1 MDDNKPINYNRK
13 NIKSIDEML
22 SDDGKNS
29 NFLQSTYTMVQASS
43 HNSVEITDES
53 RKKCVKSLVR

>member
-1 MDDNKPINYNRK
+1 MNDNKLINYNRK
-13 NIKSIDEML
+13 NIKAIDEML

-29 NFLQSTYTMVQASS
+29 NFLQSTYTMVHASS

>member
-13 NIKSIDEML
+13 NIKAIDEML
-22 SDDGKNS
+22 SDDGNS